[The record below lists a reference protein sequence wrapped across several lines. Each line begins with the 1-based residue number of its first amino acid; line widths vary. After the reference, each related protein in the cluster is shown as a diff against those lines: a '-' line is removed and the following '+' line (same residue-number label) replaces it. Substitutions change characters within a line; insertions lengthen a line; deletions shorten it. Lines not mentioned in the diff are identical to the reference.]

1 MATFMIWLSQ
11 SCACLFLAAA
21 CLGRSSYREEPGRF
35 HFAFRLMKDERRNQ
49 WPGSR
54 TKASQHCTPMCAHTF
69 GRDYP
74 AFDLSQ
80 PVAVNLLLTLK
91 RAETTSMI
99 LWAIFVILLI

>member
-1 MATFMIWLSQ
+1 
-11 SCACLFLAAA
+11 
-21 CLGRSSYREEPGRF
+21 
-35 HFAFRLMKDERRNQ
+35 
-49 WPGSR
+49 
-54 TKASQHCTPMCAHTF
+54 MCAHTF

-99 LWAIFVILLI
+99 LWAIFVILLLLWLVGIVISYTMGGFIHIFLVAAVVALIFQITSDRRTAA